1 MKKNAKCLSL
11 LMGASVLMTTL
22 TGCGGTHAGSTYDT
36 TAATA
41 TYDYGCTE
49 SAAESPA
56 ASYDSYASGTTQ
68 AGGKYTTDNSA
79 DISNYWDNREY
90 NNESYTKPEENGFC
104 FVETKPLSTFAAD
117 VDTASYANVR
127 RMIEDGYSIDQINPD
142 AVRAEEFI
150 NYFSYNLNEPGKGDL
165 FGITTEV
172 SQCPWNADHQLMF
185 VGMKTSEID
194 MEEAPA
200 SNLVFLIDVSGSMSA
215 SNKLPLLQKSFDE
228 LVDTLPDEGTVSI
241 VTYSGEER
249 VVLAGE
255 PMRNKK
261 EIKRAIDSLRASG
274 STNGEA
280 GMKKAYELAWD
291 NYIEDGNNRVV
302 MATDGDLNVGISSL
316 DDLEKFIT
324 ERKDEGVFLSIL
336 GFGEGNY
343 KDDKLEKLADCGNG
357 NYSYIDSLFEGK
369 KVLVDEFSSTM
380 FTVAKDVKLQVE
392 FNPANVHAYKLIG
405 YENRVMADKDF
416 NDDSKDGGEIGAG
429 HSIVALFEIVPT
441 RTPDAIPLKYQDK
454 EVEIKADSK
463 IIRKE
468 YDDEFATVS
477 VRYKDPESYESKLFS
492 IVVNDEVVTEC
503 PSQDFKFASMV
514 AEFALILSDSND
526 KGTASLEDI
535 MKEYKTLKN
544 TDDYQDEFFY
554 LVRTL
559 ARRA

>member
-1 MKKNAKCLSL
+1 
-11 LMGASVLMTTL
+11 
-22 TGCGGTHAGSTYDT
+22 
-36 TAATA
+36 
-41 TYDYGCTE
+41 
-49 SAAESPA
+49 
-56 ASYDSYASGTTQ
+56 
-68 AGGKYTTDNSA
+68 
-79 DISNYWDNREY
+79 
-90 NNESYTKPEENGFC
+90 
-104 FVETKPLSTFAAD
+104 
-117 VDTASYANVR
+117 
-127 RMIEDGYSIDQINPD
+127 
-142 AVRAEEFI
+142 
-150 NYFSYNLNEPGKGDL
+150 
-165 FGITTEV
+165 
-172 SQCPWNADHQLMF
+172 
-185 VGMKTSEID
+185 
-194 MEEAPA
+194 
-200 SNLVFLIDVSGSMSA
+200 
-215 SNKLPLLQKSFDE
+215 
-228 LVDTLPDEGTVSI
+228 
-241 VTYSGEER
+241 
-249 VVLAGE
+249 
-255 PMRNKK
+255 
-261 EIKRAIDSLRASG
+261 
-274 STNGEA
+274 
-280 GMKKAYELAWD
+280 
-291 NYIEDGNNRVV
+291 